1 MRLRSFGWVEGAV
14 VGAAGLFT
22 IVTAPVVLAAP
33 ATRVADRI
41 DAIRPGEW
49 YEVPNSHLRTVVP
62 SPTPPGDPRTIM
74 WAWNGGTYDPVRD
87 ALILP
92 AGGGHEDYGGN
103 EVYAFSIASLSW
115 QRLTD
120 PSPAPLYPDGQG
132 REEAPDGR
140 PASRHNY
147 SGVSFLSNVDKVFV
161 TGGSLWSPSG
171 GGSKGAWTFDVPSRT
186 WQRRADAPG
195 SQVTAMAAYDP
206 LSGLVYALVQNG
218 TLAAYDPRKNTWSSQ
233 ASIEWA
239 GFDPARTMAVHPTG
253 RMLLVVGGGQV
264 FGYSLGKS
272 GAGGARSISTTG
284 GDPIV
289 NAQGPG
295 LAYDSASDRLI
306 GWVGGGDVYS
316 LDLGTRKWTRHE
328 PASGPVPGRAPH
340 TGTFG
345 RWQYIPSKRLFI
357 GVNSIDENVW
367 LYRPPQP
374 GGPPKAAA
382 PTGAGAGGAAPAPAA
397 DAGPG
402 ARLALPERTWV
413 SRPLATGY
421 GGPGL
426 RPYGSKHTRLLYDSK
441 RGRMVLTGGD
451 YPNPHISDDG
461 NQMVWALDLG
471 SGPAPSWQLIGP
483 WCNGPEQPGRP
494 DTVLWVYDSKRD
506 RGLVMP
512 GFYFITQGE
521 GSECAGVKDLPDPM
535 FFDFATNKWQ
545 RVPFGP
551 PRGGYGGDG
560 GASFGVYDPT
570 SDSVYRVRSTDDGNG
585 MEILSLQSN
594 RWSSGLIGLPPSGNR
609 EQSVIDVEGRSIYFI
624 SRYLKA
630 LVRYSIR
637 SGGIDVIR
645 LPRQAR
651 PPDAED
657 HETYLAFDP
666 INRVVLYPN
675 TFENGGRVY
684 GLGIYHVDTKKWE
697 WEAVPSSPPFVQ
709 GNVVGFDVGN
719 NAMLLYGGK
728 DGSDV
733 GLPTVYWLYRYGNGQ
748 RTR

>member
-1 MRLRSFGWVEGAV
+1 VKTRR
-14 VGAAGLFT
+14 VGIIGGL
-22 IVTAPVVLAAP
+22 VGLLGLAAALATVVAP
-33 ATRVADRI
+33 ASRAANRLE
-41 DAIRPGEW
+41 AIRPGEW
-49 YEVPNSHLRTVVP
+49 YEVPNSKLREVLP
-62 SPTPPGDPRTIM
+62 SPPPPGDPRNIM

-103 EVYAFSIASLSW
+103 EVYAFSIGSLSW
-115 QRLTD
+115 KRLTD
-120 PSPAPLYPDGQG
+120 PSPAPIYPDGQG

-147 SGVSFLSNVDKVFV
+147 SGVAFLANVDKVFL
-161 TGGSLWSPSG
+161 TGGSLWSPAG
-171 GGSKGAWTFDVPSRT
+171 GGSKGAWTFDVLSRT
-186 WQRRADAPG
+186 WQRRADPPG

-206 LSGLVYALVQNG
+206 VSGLAYALVQNG
-218 TLAAYDPRKNTWSSQ
+218 TLAAFDPKKNTWTAESS
-233 ASIEWA
+233 IDWA
-239 GFDPARTMAVHPTG
+239 GFDPARTMVVHPTR
-253 RMLLVVGGGQV
+253 RMLLVIGGGDV

-272 GAGGARSISTTG
+272 GAGGARAITTTG

-295 LAYDSASDRLI
+295 VAYDPVADTLV
-306 GWVGGGDVYS
+306 GWMGGGDVYS
-316 LDLGTRKWTRHE
+316 LDLGTRKWTRQG
-328 PASGPVPGRAPH
+328 PATGPVPGQAPH

-345 RWQYIPSKRLFI
+345 RWQYVPSKDLFI
-357 GVNSIDENVW
+357 GVSSIDENVW
-367 LYRPPQP
+367 LYRPVRR

-382 PTGAGAGGAAPAPAA
+382 PAGAGSGGAAPAPAA
-397 DAGPG
+397 APG
-402 ARLALPERTWV
+402 SRLPLPERTWV
-413 SRPLATGY
+413 SRPLGQGY
-421 GGPGL
+421 GGPSL

-461 NQMVWALDLG
+461 NQMVWALNLG
-471 SGPAPSWQLIGP
+471 DGPAPSWQLIGP

-521 GSECAGVKDLPDPM
+521 GSECPGVKDLPDPM

-551 PRGGYGGDG
+551 PPGTYGGDE
-560 GASFGVYDPT
+560 GASFGVYDPV
-570 SDSVYRVRSTDDGNG
+570 SDSVYRVRTWQDTNV
-585 MEILSLQSN
+585 MEILSLKTN
-594 RWSSGLIGLPPSGNR
+594 RWSAQSLGRPPGGNR

-624 SRYLKA
+624 NRYLKG

-637 SGGIDVIR
+637 SGGVDVIP

-651 PPDAED
+651 PPQDED
-657 HETYLAFDP
+657 LETYLAFDP
-666 INRVVLYPN
+666 LNRVVLYPN
-675 TFENGGRVY
+675 NYEYGGRMY

-697 WEAVPSSPPFVQ
+697 WEGVPAGPPYVQ
-709 GNVVGFDVGN
+709 GNVLGFDVGN
-719 NAMLLYGGK
+719 NVMLLYGGK
-728 DGSDV
+728 DGSDI
-733 GLPTVYWLYRYGNGQ
+733 GLPTVYWLYRYGSGSSS
-748 RTR
+748 RPLR